1 MKSQFF
7 KCLRIV
13 CYPIGWIYGLVVM
26 IRNYLFDAKI
36 IKSTKYKIAII
47 SVGNLTVGGTGKTP
61 HVEYLLHI
69 LSDKFNTAMLSR
81 GYKRK
86 SKGLVFANTINA
98 NASILGDEAYQVY
111 SKFPQVKVVVDK
123 DRREALREIES
134 SYSNMDVVVMDD
146 AFQHRY
152 VKAGLSVLLVDY
164 NRIITEDKLLP
175 YGDLREP
182 ASGKNRADIVVVTKC
197 PIDLS
202 PLEVRIIR
210 KKLYLR
216 PFQSLFFSTYTYQK
230 PIAVFKEASSELTE
244 VGSVLLVTAIAQP
257 KPLKEYLEEQYKIVQ
272 SVSYSDHYLLS
283 EKDWCDISERFRL
296 LSGPNKYIF
305 VTEKDAAKLVGCK
318 YIPND
323 LKSYIYAIPLQIK
336 ILQGKQD
343 NFNNKFIDYVEKNKR
358 NIVAPKDQ
366 NKRYSK
372 DWHNIG
378 YRFG

>member
-1 MKSQFF
+1 MKSQSF
-7 KCLRIV
+7 KYLRIL
-13 CYPIGWIYGLVVM
+13 CYPVGWIYGLVVM

-134 SYSNMDVVVMDD
+134 IYSNIDVVVMDD

-182 ASGKNRADIVVVTKC
+182 ASGKNRAAGT
-197 PIDLS
+197 
-202 PLEVRIIR
+202 
-210 KKLYLR
+210 
-216 PFQSLFFSTYTYQK
+216 
-230 PIAVFKEASSELTE
+230 
-244 VGSVLLVTAIAQP
+244 TALPRA
-257 KPLKEYLEEQYKIVQ
+257 
-272 SVSYSDHYLLS
+272 
-283 EKDWCDISERFRL
+283 
-296 LSGPNKYIF
+296 G
-305 VTEKDAAKLVGCK
+305 AA
-318 YIPND
+318 
-323 LKSYIYAIPLQIK
+323 
-336 ILQGKQD
+336 
-343 NFNNKFIDYVEKNKR
+343 
-358 NIVAPKDQ
+358 
-366 NKRYSK
+366 
-372 DWHNIG
+372 
-378 YRFG
+378 

>member
-7 KCLRIV
+7 KYLRIV
-13 CYPIGWIYGLVVM
+13 CYPIGWIYGLVVI

-36 IKSTKYKIAII
+36 IKSNKYKTAVI

-61 HVEYLLHI
+61 HAEYILHL

-98 NASILGDEAYQVY
+98 NASVLGDEAYQVY
-111 SKFPQVKVVVDK
+111 SKFSQVKVVVDK
-123 DRREALREIES
+123 NRREALKEIES
-134 SYSNMDVVVMDD
+134 IYSNIDVVVMDD

-152 VKAGLSVLLVDY
+152 VTAGLSVLLIDY
-164 NRIITEDKLLP
+164 NRMITEDKLLP

-182 ASGKNRADIVVVTKC
+182 SSGKDRADIIVITKC
-197 PIDLS
+197 PIDIG
-202 PLEVRIIR
+202 PLETRILR
-210 KKLYLR
+210 KKLY
-216 PFQSLFFSTYTYQK
+216 PKPYQSLFFSAYTYQK
-230 PIAVFKEASSELTE
+230 PVPVFKDMNNELTH
-244 VGSVLLVTAIAQP
+244 VDSILLVTAIAQP
-257 KPLKEYLEEQYKIVQ
+257 KPLKDYLEEQYQNVQ
-272 SVSYSDHYLLS
+272 SLSYSDHYLLS
-283 EKDWCDISERFRL
+283 EKDWCDISDRFRL
-296 LSGPNKYIF
+296 MTGTKYIF

-323 LKSYIYAIPLQIK
+323 LKSYIYAIPLQVK

-358 NIVAPKDQ
+358 NIVIPK
-366 NKRYSK
+366 N
-372 DWHNIG
+372 
-378 YRFG
+378 